1 MFIDPKGT
9 EYIDGYR
16 KIDGFSKI
24 FENEQKKSKEFSFWD
39 DFKIIVNLL
48 FRTKDITK
56 VIESHKQYWF
66 DSFKDFEDKMYSINS
81 HALKRG

>member
-1 MFIDPKGT
+1 VFIDPKGT

-24 FENEQKKSKEFSFWD
+24 FENEQKKSKEFPFWD

-48 FRTKDITK
+48 LRTKDIAK

>member
-1 MFIDPKGT
+1 MNMGPH
-9 EYIDGYR
+9 
-16 KIDGFSKI
+16 KIS
-24 FENEQKKSKEFSFWD
+24 
-39 DFKIIVNLL
+39 
-48 FRTKDITK
+48 TKMLTSSDIAK

>member
-48 FRTKDITK
+48 FRTKDIGCYT
-56 VIESHKQYWF
+56 IFS
-66 DSFKDFEDKMYSINS
+66 
-81 HALKRG
+81 